1 VGFVLSGGN
10 TQTIDEFMNR
20 KRTTLRTR
28 FAPETRYEVAPAAA
42 APFRATRDTELE
54 QLKQRLLRT
63 ALDATALVDLYAPL
77 RRAANDAAALAWA
90 TPFPLLF
97 FPGLFE
103 EKIVAARRQAVRQQT
118 VRARS
123 REILENVEG

>member
-1 VGFVLSGGN
+1 VGFVLSGGKS
-10 TQTIDEFMNR
+10 QTNNDFMKT

-54 QLKQRLLRT
+54 QLKQQLLRA
-63 ALDATALVDLYAPL
+63 ALDTTTVVDLYAPL
-77 RRAANDAAALAWA
+77 RRAANDAAALAWT

-97 FPGLFE
+97 FPTLFE
-103 EKIVAARRQAVRQQT
+103 EKSVAARRQVARQQK

-123 REILENVEG
+123 REILDAVA

>member
-1 VGFVLSGGN
+1 VVP
-10 TQTIDEFMNR
+10 
-20 KRTTLRTR
+20 
-28 FAPETRYEVAPAAA
+28 APA

-63 ALDATALVDLYAPL
+63 ALDTTALVDLYAPL
-77 RRAANDAAALAWA
+77 RRAANEAAAVAWM

-97 FPGLFE
+97 FPTLFE
-103 EKIVAARRQAVRQQT
+103 EKSAAARRQVLRQQR

-123 REILENVEG
+123 AEILEGIEG

>member
-10 TQTIDEFMNR
+10 SQQNNFMKT

-28 FAPETRYEVAPAAA
+28 FAPETRYEVAPLAP
-42 APFRATRDTELE
+42 APFRATGDSELE
-54 QLKQRLLRT
+54 QLKTRLLRK
-63 ALDATALVDLYAPL
+63 ALNATAEVEFYAPL

-103 EKIVAARRQAVRQQT
+103 EKSTAALHSAARQQT

-123 REILENVEG
+123 REILDAIV

>member
-1 VGFVLSGGN
+1 MN
-10 TQTIDEFMNR
+10 T

-28 FAPETRYEVAPAAA
+28 FAPETRYEVAPIPA

-63 ALDATALVDLYAPL
+63 ELDAVTVVDLYAPL
-77 RRAANDAAALAWA
+77 RRAANDAAALAWT

-97 FPGLFE
+97 FPTLFE
-103 EKIVAARRQAVRQQT
+103 EKSAVARRQAVRQQK

-123 REILENVEG
+123 REILDTVA